1 MCVCA
6 YNIFLMLFFLLSL
19 FFFFRAPCALSASSI
34 IPFSSSSFFFLPRLF
49 SLCLLLLL
57 SHLLTLRSPIA
68 AWRAALCP
76 RQRGILHLG
85 PTGQHFHLR
94 APPRSKRIPR
104 ASAVVQ
110 TFSPPALILRRL
122 FTPNMPRAGVFRPVI
137 QGSRPAPVPIRPFGA
152 NIVVRHFWPSP
163 ADGAGFSSRRGPVT
177 VDASE
182 DVNLGRPPAGLHNFT
197 AGRALFA
204 EQNNCAHG
212 LRGTSSTARPLLT
225 LANTE

>member
-1 MCVCA
+1 MCIEPIDGVSVSVCVCVCA

-19 FFFFRAPCALSASSI
+19 FFFFRAPRALSASSI
-34 IPFSSSSFFFLPRLF
+34 FPFSSSSFFFLPRLF

-76 RQRGILHLG
+76 RPRGILHLG

-122 FTPNMPRAGVFRPVI
+122 FTPNVPRA
-137 QGSRPAPVPIRPFGA
+137 PACFV
-152 NIVVRHFWPSP
+152 
-163 ADGAGFSSRRGPVT
+163 
-177 VDASE
+177 
-182 DVNLGRPPAGLHNFT
+182 
-197 AGRALFA
+197 
-204 EQNNCAHG
+204 Q
-212 LRGTSSTARPLLT
+212 
-225 LANTE
+225 